1 VTNDAPLPWGLVR
14 PNFLSLWLSPPGV
27 FSRAFFFTKIFWGK
41 FLPGVTRI
49 VDGALDEQIG
59 GGSAW
64 YFG

>member
-1 VTNDAPLPWGLVR
+1 VALPAR
-14 PNFLSLWLSPPGV
+14 SF
-27 FSRAFFFTKIFWGK
+27 FHARFFTKIFWGK